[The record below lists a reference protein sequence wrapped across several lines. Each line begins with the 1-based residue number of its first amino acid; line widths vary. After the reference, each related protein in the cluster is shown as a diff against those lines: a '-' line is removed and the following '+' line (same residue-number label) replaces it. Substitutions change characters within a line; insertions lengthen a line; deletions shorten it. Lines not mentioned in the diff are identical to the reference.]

1 MTSHEYARGL
11 VQMADFLSSHKEFD
25 MGCKKCEVSIF
36 IFDAAAARATLRAV
50 GEFKKDYTDIYY
62 FRALVET
69 ESATLR
75 ISIPRSVV
83 CKPVKKL
90 KEVDDW
96 ECEPLLPELAEEK

>member
-11 VQMADFLSSHKEFD
+11 LQVADFLYSHKEFD
-25 MGCKKCEVSIF
+25 MECKKCEISIF
-36 IFDAAAARATLRAV
+36 IYDADAARATLRSV
-50 GEFKKDYTDIYY
+50 GEFKKDYTDSYF

-69 ESATLR
+69 GSATLI
-75 ISIPRSVV
+75 ISTPRSSV
-83 CKPVKKL
+83 CKHVKKL